1 MSRLREDD
9 ADRRRAAALGPDYSE
24 ALARGLL
31 VLATFNET
39 RRSQSL
45 SDIARA
51 VDLPRA
57 TVRRAL
63 LTLTALGYVAQE
75 ERRFRL
81 TPRVLRLAAA
91 YLTSNVIS
99 TLLQPACDRIAR
111 RLGESCTA
119 AVLEGDEVVMI
130 ARALPD
136 QLVPAGVGIGY
147 RLPAYCSALGRVL
160 LAALPD
166 PALDAYLDRVALVAQ
181 TQHTLTD
188 RAAVRRAI
196 IDARAAGSCFVDQEA
211 EYGFRS
217 IAVPLRKF
225 DGTVVA
231 ALNVG
236 ARLEQA
242 SVATMTGPYLRELLD
257 EAATLSGFLI

>member
-1 MSRLREDD
+1 MSKLREGD
-9 ADRRRAAALGPDYSE
+9 ADRRRQAGLGPDYSE
-24 ALARGLL
+24 ALARGLQ
-31 VLATFNET
+31 VLTTFNET

-63 LTLTALGYVAQE
+63 LTLTALGYVEAE

-119 AVLEGDEVVMI
+119 AVLEADEVVMI

-166 PALDAYLDRVALVAQ
+166 AALDAYLDRVPLVAQ
-181 TQHTLTD
+181 TGHTRTD
-188 RAAVRRAI
+188 RAAIRDAVAA
-196 IDARAAGSCFVDQEA
+196 ARAAGFCFVDQEA

-242 SVATMTGPYLRELLD
+242 SVATMTGPYLRDLLD
-257 EAATLSGFLI
+257 EAASLSGFLI